1 MFGKLFTTVS
11 VFYVD
16 SHSVPNFMEQW
27 YISIIDEQTWIQAVE
42 DYPDSRELNI
52 LTLWPHQ

>member
-27 YISIIDEQTWIQAVE
+27 YIYIIDNKPESKQ
-42 DYPDSRELNI
+42 
-52 LTLWPHQ
+52 